1 MELFLLFKVLFF
13 WLLLIIL
20 LIIEFVILLF
30 FFNFNI
36 LNIFW
41 DNFVEILKILFFF
54 VKILKKLIGNGILV
68 WLIIL
73 IKLFSRDVFVII
85 CEIWLGIIFWVIL
98 VVVIVFFKFSVLI
111 IFNLFIILLNIL

>member
-1 MELFLLFKVLFF
+1 MELFLLFKILFF

-20 LIIEFVILLF
+20 LIIEFIILLF
-30 FFNFNI
+30 FFSFNI
-36 LNIFW
+36 LNICW

-73 IKLFSRDVFVII
+73 IKLFSRDVLVII
-85 CEIWLGIIFWVIL
+85 FEIWLGIIFWVIL

-111 IFNLFIILLNIL
+111 IFNLFIILLNIV